1 MTTLQ
6 GVQANRTDFA
16 KGKVDPK
23 VTSATL
29 TSENMK
35 KATPILKE
43 LVATAMK
50 YHGFL
55 TALAET
61 GQQLN
66 KQLEALSK
74 CYEGDSATSVQ
85 KIATAHRNLDLGRTK
100 IAEEFMS
107 KVIVPV
113 GAHYPEEHKEVVKWQ
128 ADYKKKRTN
137 SLSTIRKYEDKAK
150 KTQKKAIKNPALMD
164 PILASLEESVKS
176 HDALLGES
184 LKEVRLMER
193 KRVCSFVSGWADV
206 VDAEAQAFG
215 TCRDDFTNSK
225 EALRSF
231 SRDSSNIGNAESV
244 IRDSKPNLDQLTN
257 ARQTGYYD
265 PTQMANLQD
274 YLRQE
279 SVANLQDLNVDS
291 PPPPGD
297 YPGSGGTYRNSAP
310 PPPGGGPPGPP
321 GRNTQ
326 SRALPEPPPD
336 EEAYEYEY

>member
-23 VTSATL
+23 VTSATT

-43 LVATAMK
+43 LVACALK
-50 YHGFL
+50 YHGIL

-66 KQLEALSK
+66 KHLEALSK
-74 CYEGDSATSVQ
+74 CYEGDSAAAVQ
-85 KIATAHRNLDLGRTK
+85 KIATTHRNLDLGRSK
-100 IAEEFMS
+100 VAEEFMS

-113 GAHYPEEHKEVVKWQ
+113 GAHFPDEHKEVVKWQ

-184 LKEVRLMER
+184 LKEIRLMER

-206 VDAEAQAFG
+206 VEVEAQAYA
-215 TCRDDFTNSK
+215 TCRDDFNNNK

-231 SRDSSNIGNAESV
+231 SRDSTNIGNADAV
-244 IRDSKPNLDQLTN
+244 IRDSRPNLEQLSN

-265 PTQMANLQD
+265 PAQMANLQD

-279 SVANLQDLNVDS
+279 SVANLHDLDS

-297 YPGSGGTYRNSAP
+297 YPGGSGGTYRASAP
-310 PPPGGGPPGPP
+310 PPPGAGPPPP
-321 GRNTQ
+321 GGRN

-336 EEAYEYEY
+336 EAAYEYEY